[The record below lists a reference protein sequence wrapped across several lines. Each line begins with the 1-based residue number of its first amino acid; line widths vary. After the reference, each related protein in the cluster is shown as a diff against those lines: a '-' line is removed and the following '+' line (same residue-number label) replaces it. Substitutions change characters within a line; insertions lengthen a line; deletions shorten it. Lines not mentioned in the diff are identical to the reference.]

1 MTKAYDV
8 RVNGDHEFS
17 FSPDEIDKL
26 DILSS
31 AQNDFH
37 LLDNQKSYK
46 AKIAHQD
53 FLKKNY
59 TVDVNGNSYE
69 VQISDELDKLIKDL
83 GFEVGAGAKVNEI
96 FSPMPGLIFDLM
108 VKEGEEVAEDQP
120 LMILEA
126 MKMENVIS
134 SPRNGVI
141 KKIAVEKGQAIEKKA
156 LLIEFE

>member
-1 MTKAYDV
+1 MHKTYDV
-8 RVNGDHEFS
+8 KVNGEHEFTIP
-17 FSPDEIDKL
+17 PDEIQQMDL
-26 DILSS
+26 LGST
-31 AQNDFH
+31 QTEFH
-37 LLDNQKSYK
+37 LLQNHKSYK
-46 AKIAHQD
+46 AKIIQQD
-53 FLKKNY
+53 FIKKSY
-59 TVDVNGNSYE
+59 TVVVNGNSYE
-69 VQISDELDKLIKDL
+69 VQIHDELDRLIKEL